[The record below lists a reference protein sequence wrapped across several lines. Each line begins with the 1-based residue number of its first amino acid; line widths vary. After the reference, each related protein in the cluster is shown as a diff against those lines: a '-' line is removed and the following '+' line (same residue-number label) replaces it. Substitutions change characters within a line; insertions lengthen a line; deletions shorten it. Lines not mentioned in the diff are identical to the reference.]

1 MRKPCTVAAVWDY
14 MEETGR
20 DLELFPGIEM
30 SDFLYRLQN
39 GKWED
44 PEDQLD
50 DAVLT
55 AHCHQ
60 VMGEWIDLKRDF
72 ELSLEI

>member
-1 MRKPCTVAAVWDY
+1 MVKLCTLASVYDY

-20 DLELFPGIEM
+20 DLELFPGIDM

-44 PEDQLD
+44 PEDQLCD
-50 DAVLT
+50 DVLT
-55 AHCHQ
+55 PHCHK
-60 VMGEWIDLKRDF
+60 VMGEWIDLENVYR
-72 ELSLEI
+72 LSLEE